1 MLDGYKIE
9 FEKGIATFRPTRIQD
24 FNKFF
29 KSCPDSSGI
38 LISNFQIK
46 GKELRPAPCISKVK
60 PVEVEGLRNR
70 FVRDYHFEM
79 ENFKCLV
86 KKNRCETTLITF
98 QLTSDEQ
105 IRQAKHY
112 GLIFDG
118 IVYDI
123 REYVDCEKKILK
135 CFKWNKFGHFANSCK
150 QQERCPRCNNLKKN
164 CKDKFSALI

>member
-150 QQERCPRCNNLKKN
+150 QQERCPRCNKKN